1 MIVCCCS
8 GISSK
13 DIKLLYQNN
22 LVQSVKDVY
31 THYNKDKKE
40 ICSCC
45 PKQIEKALEEI
56 RYVLQILSS
65 DICN

>member
-22 LVQSVKDVY
+22 LVQAVKDVY

-40 ICSCC
+40 ICYCC

-65 DICN
+65 NLCN